1 MGLADRE
8 VESDAFLMGER
19 LVRMGEWGLPVSVVA
34 GRGFDSKAA
43 RQKLADKGIENG
55 IAPKDP
61 GKFAES

>member
-1 MGLADRE
+1 
-8 VESDAFLMGER
+8 MGES